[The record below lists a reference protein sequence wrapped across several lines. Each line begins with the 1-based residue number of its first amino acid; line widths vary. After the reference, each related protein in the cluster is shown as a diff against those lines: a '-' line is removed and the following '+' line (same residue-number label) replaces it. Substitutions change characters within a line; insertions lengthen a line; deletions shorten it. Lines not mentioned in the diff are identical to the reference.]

1 MVNGYLYEG
10 LVKMESGS
18 PAPALATAWI
28 ISEDGLDY
36 IFNLRP
42 GVAFQDGSPLNA
54 DAVIANFNRWFDQE
68 DALRGA
74 GAYTAWQN
82 AFLGFKG
89 EVDENGSPK
98 SSFDGIEKVNDLT
111 VLVHL
116 NRPD

>member
-18 PAPALATAWI
+18 PAPALATSWI

-42 GVAFQDGSPLNA
+42 GVVFQDGSPLNA
-54 DAVIANFNRWFDQE
+54 DAVIANFNRWFDQK

-74 GAYTAWQN
+74 GAYTEIGRASCRER
-82 AFLGFKG
+82 G
-89 EVDENGSPK
+89 D
-98 SSFDGIEKVNDLT
+98 
-111 VLVHL
+111 VLVVAVGL
-116 NRPD
+116 KKRSCRST